1 MAKLVQGNE
10 NKTEGKKEW
19 ITGDVEHFY
28 QNNDLVTKD
37 ESEKRILIIFILL
50 AVMLLA
56 SCTILTEKCLNISSL
71 SVKHRI
77 LLSSN
82 YLFIE
87 FIYIAICRQ

>member
-19 ITGDVEHFY
+19 ITGDVKHFD
-28 QNNDLVTKD
+28 QNNDFVTED

-56 SCTILTEKCLNISSL
+56 TCTILMEKCLNISSI

-82 YLFIE
+82 YIFIE
-87 FIYIAICRQ
+87 FIYF

>member
-19 ITGDVEHFY
+19 ITGDVKHFD
-28 QNNDLVTKD
+28 QNNDFVTED

-56 SCTILTEKCLNISSL
+56 TCTILMEKCLNISSI
-71 SVKHRI
+71 SVKHRTF
-77 LLSSN
+77 LSKN
-82 YLFIE
+82 GKLIM
-87 FIYIAICRQ
+87 FIYF